1 MASERRT
8 LYLAFGFVLL
18 LVAVL
23 LLWPRVR
30 EELAP
35 DPETAWVAIQ
45 PEGSDEAVVG
55 MVELEVGTAFQLHA
69 VLEAHARDG
78 SRVYY
83 TEAPALRLPQGPVPA
98 ESLRR
103 WTRPQEIKVLWFTVE
118 GAIPYLELEPGETLE
133 RFRTTEFLRPDWPQ
147 SWAVPGS
154 LDPAND
160 DPLVR
165 SGARRDNPFGTQ
177 RFHVRV
183 ELYGR
188 GSRLVPE
195 ERYRSWG
202 AAEVREHGDDFPT
215 VVASLPGA
223 IGPASSLFGLT
234 QIELPPEIERQ
245 ADDEAGDGAE
255 EGDGEADGEG
265 AEAAVEMLR
274 EIRELTRRRLAFS
287 RLTALR
293 TVISGV
299 GKSIGELVWRRI
311 SLDTGL
317 PWTPGD
323 GEAAASAAVTAGDL
337 LRVGDRVVILY
348 RDQGRPGVLDRE
360 DLCFDYALGAAV
372 RALGDV
378 FVGGGEVELASLSR

>member
-55 MVELEVGTAFQLHA
+55 TVELEVGTPFQLHA

-83 TEAPALRLPQGPVPA
+83 TEAPALRLPEGPVPA

-177 RFHVRV
+177 RFHVRI

-202 AAEVREHGDDFPT
+202 AAEVRERGDGFPT

-234 QIELPPEIERQ
+234 QIEPPPEIEQR
-245 ADDEAGDGAE
+245 AGDSA
-255 EGDGEADGEG
+255 GEADGEA
-265 AEAAVEMLR
+265 AEAEVEMLR

-299 GKSIGELVWRRI
+299 GKTIGELVWRRI
-311 SLDTGL
+311 SLDAGL
-317 PWTPGD
+317 PWTVPED
-323 GEAAASAAVTAGDL
+323 GGNGAATGVTAGDL

-348 RDQGRPGVLDRE
+348 RDQGRPGILDRE

-378 FVGGGEVELASLSR
+378 FVGGGEVEATSLSR

>member
-23 LLWPRVR
+23 LLWPRVQ

-45 PEGSDEAVVG
+45 PEGSGEAVVG
-55 MVELEVGTAFQLHA
+55 TVELEAGTAFQLHA
-69 VLEAHARDG
+69 VLESRARDG
-78 SRVYY
+78 SPVYY
-83 TEAPALRLPQGPVPA
+83 TEAPALRLPDGPVSA

-133 RFRTTEFLRPDWPQ
+133 RFRMTEFLRPDWPR
-147 SWAVPGS
+147 SWTVPGS

-188 GSRLVPE
+188 ESRIVPE
-195 ERYRSWG
+195 ERYRSWDAG
-202 AAEVREHGDDFPT
+202 EVREHGDAFPT

-234 QIELPPEIERQ
+234 QIDPPPETEKRL
-245 ADDEAGDGAE
+245 EDGAG
-255 EGDGEADGEG
+255 EGAEG
-265 AEAAVEMLR
+265 AEAAAEMLR
-274 EIRELTRRRLAFS
+274 GVRELTRRRLAFS

-293 TVISGV
+293 TVISGA
-299 GKSIGELVWRRI
+299 GRTIGELEWRRI
-311 SLDTGL
+311 SLDAGL
-317 PWTPGD
+317 PWSTPD
-323 GEAAASAAVTAGDL
+323 GGSDGGAAAEADIAAGDL
-337 LRVGDRVVILY
+337 LRVGDRMVILY
-348 RDQGRPGVLDRE
+348 RDQGRTGVLDRD

-372 RALGDV
+372 RALGDI
-378 FVGGGEVELASLSR
+378 FVGGGQVELASLSR